1 MKKITVSHWKK
12 AFTFIAAIFLSAIG
26 VKTALATTTITKA
39 DKAEK
44 TSLIP
49 PLRNSE
55 MEIAQACPTDSRHQ
69 SPRLYARVN
78 IRMGTLNIRSSP
90 NGRIIGSVPNR
101 WQVIVLNRDKTG
113 QWSRITSH
121 VGDVSPFGFVS
132 APDFRD
138 GWVATPYLKD
148 LGKFCDKPMN
158 LMRSEM
164 NTLSEGNKIL
174 VHEDWVQM
182 GDRISRSISAPR

>member
-1 MKKITVSHWKK
+1 M
-12 AFTFIAAIFLSAIG
+12 
-26 VKTALATTTITKA
+26 LATTTITKA
-39 DKAEK
+39 EKAEK
-44 TSLIP
+44 TSLMP

-55 MEIAQACPTDSRHQ
+55 MEIAQACPTDSPHE

-78 IRMGTLNIRSSP
+78 MRRGTLNIRSSP

-121 VGDVSPFGFVS
+121 FGDVSPVGFAS

-138 GWVATPYLKD
+138 GWVATAYLKD
-148 LGKFCDKPMN
+148 LGKFCDKPIN
-158 LMRSEM
+158 LMRSDL
-164 NTLSEGNKIL
+164 TPLSETKKIL

-182 GDRISRSISAPR
+182 GDRISRSILAPR